1 MEALLAGPALLVVIV
16 SSSVVRAWI
25 WRWTAAGLMPV

>member
-1 MEALLAGPALLVVIV
+1 MGPALLVVGV

-25 WRWTAAGLMPV
+25 WRCTAAGLMVV